1 MSSLL
6 TRELVHQLLAD
17 HNALN
22 GEKKIKRKN
31 AIEKNIPQKMRTP
44 GSLEGLSRSKEICKS

>member
-22 GEKKIKRKN
+22 GEKNKKEKCNRK
-31 AIEKNIPQKMRTP
+31 KNIPQKMRTP